1 MMAKRKGRGP
11 SLSQLTQG
19 THKGRPT
26 TTKQNPW
33 NGKAGLGVSYT
44 GLKADPRLTAAAMTR
59 ITPTPSGPE
68 PGHGGTTY

>member
-1 MMAKRKGRGP
+1 MANRKSRGP
-11 SLSQLTQG
+11 SLSQLTSN

-26 TTKQNPW
+26 RTKMNPHSE
-33 NGKAGLGVSYT
+33 KAGLGLRAT

>member
-1 MMAKRKGRGP
+1 MARKSRGP
-11 SLSQLTQG
+11 SLSQLKSQ

-26 TTKQNPW
+26 RTKMNAH
-33 NGKAGLGVSYT
+33 NNRAGKGLRAT
-44 GLKADPRLTAAAMTR
+44 GLKADPRITAAAMTR